1 MLLRYFCAHLE
12 VKSDVMKK
20 RLFACI
26 FLLAACVIVLIL
38 SGIEFFKSEEVEGY
52 IRQYREEQIVE
63 LYLQNIQEKSRNERT
78 QTETETVEEM
88 EESEGSTAPVEQVN
102 LNYSDDN

>member
-1 MLLRYFCAHLE
+1 MR
-12 VKSDVMKK
+12 KK
-20 RLFACI
+20 
-26 FLLAACVIVLIL
+26 IVLLIFIMVL
-38 SGIEFFKSEEVEGY
+38 CSAVLIWSGIEFFRSEEVEGY